1 MNLVCEIPC
10 FTHDTGK
17 NEVAIQSS
25 SCEPFHRAS
34 PSATEVP
41 LEPYSTLN
49 GMTKSHFPHEKM
61 KSSYVKWPVLHTA
74 RQSRMQNPVFYSRP
88 SQNWCS
94 CVQKPHFYSRQTGSV
109 CEKADFTHGMIKL
122 IPVDSVLST
131 KSGVFV
137 EKMRSFRVLSTESGV
152 FVDKTC

>member
-1 MNLVCEIPC
+1 MNLVCKTPC
-10 FTHDTGK
+10 FTHDPGK
-17 NEVAIQSS
+17 NGVAIHST

-94 CVQKPHFYSRQTGSV
+94 RVQNPHFYSRQTGSV
-109 CEKADFTHGMIKL
+109 CEKADFTHGPT
-122 IPVDSVLST
+122 IPCA
-131 KSGVFV
+131 KP
-137 EKMRSFRVLSTESGV
+137 RVLLTVLTKTV
-152 FVDKTC
+152 FPCVKTPLLLTANWLRV